1 MERKKTMATLTALS
15 ALLTTGCTV
24 DIDEKKLTEKLGEF
38 GITVRQDGD
47 NVEANIAET
56 TLPIVTTTEATDPV
70 VTTTYDAQATSLT
83 TAATTLKQTTPVT
96 TENEQPVTR
105 VTPEPRLT
113 IPTKYTTAATAST
126 TTTTAVGEE
135 QSNEKSYK
143 INNQP
148 EMHEKSSGYYVTN
161 EYTIQPVKECQGKMG
176 EYLYSV
182 VTKLYGSY
190 NENSDVVKKIKE
202 LNNLTSN
209 FIPVK
214 GGNDKGTI
222 ILPGKVVYYRA
233 NSALAAQT
241 ETEFSMNEIK
251 RLNGVEDETKTLE
264 TMYMLVKVLSANE
277 NTFNTNKGTAHVCG
291 PTVIFAEDYIKCGK
305 TYEDGF
311 VDSALIKNPD
321 NANQCYFIQVKPN
334 GSYCEYLVAENANGI
349 GTVDNIPY
357 ITITNKTTLYPVEF
371 TNEAYTYA
379 MNEEGALYALENLS
393 AYFNFPIK
401 HTIDLRTGYQK
412 TK

>member
-1 MERKKTMATLTALS
+1 MRKNQKTIAVLTALS
-15 ALLTTGCTV
+15 TMIATTGCSEEQ
-24 DIDEKKLTEKLGEF
+24 IRQEYEAEKEKVYEDMDAKLEQQKEEIVNSIL
-38 GITVRQDGD
+38 
-47 NVEANIAET
+47 AELQGT
-56 TLPIVTTTEATDPV
+56 TDPV

-113 IPTKYTTAATAST
+113 IPTKYTTATTAST
-126 TTTTAVGEE
+126 TTTAVVEE